1 MISIPSDP
9 VQDLIDRAKAL
20 WIKAAFQFELNTE
33 IIAPGMHVPE
43 NAIVTPQLF
52 YERLD
57 TEDIIRSR
65 VAQYRRSQALV
76 QRTKTLCASL
86 FASKR
91 V

>member
-1 MISIPSDP
+1 MITTPSDP
-9 VQDLIDRAKAL
+9 IQEWRDRLHRLAL
-20 WIKAAFQFELNTE
+20 QMMDEYPTIGV
-33 IIAPGMHVPE
+33 GMTTP
-43 NAIVTPQLF
+43 NKIVTPQLF